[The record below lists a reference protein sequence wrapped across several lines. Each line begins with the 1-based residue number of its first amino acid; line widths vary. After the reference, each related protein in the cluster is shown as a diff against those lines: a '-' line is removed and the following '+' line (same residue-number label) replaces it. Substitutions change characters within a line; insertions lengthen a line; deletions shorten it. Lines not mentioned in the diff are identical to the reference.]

1 MRPFDHQAPAS
12 NTVRVNTASAPP
24 PLRAAPEQ
32 GARNGDGGGSVRISE
47 LEGVLHQTRLR
58 WIEHQETGRIFAAV
72 SLGRV
77 RRPSAHSLA
86 APHRASVPTQIVRS
100 VITTAIREAK
110 ADVLRLWVGLV
121 LDRHRLE
128 LWNRHEAD
136 VIVVEEY
143 EKLLEQQQFQMAERH
158 AANLKEDLAAQA
170 NSKQQ

>member
-1 MRPFDHQAPAS
+1 M
-12 NTVRVNTASAPP
+12 
-24 PLRAAPEQ
+24 
-32 GARNGDGGGSVRISE
+32 
-47 LEGVLHQTRLR
+47 
-58 WIEHQETGRIFAAV
+58 
-72 SLGRV
+72 
-77 RRPSAHSLA
+77 
-86 APHRASVPTQIVRS
+86 RS

>member
-1 MRPFDHQAPAS
+1 MLRPFDHQAS

-77 RRPSAHSLA
+77 RRPCSCTLLGSTSPRFCSHTDRAFRYHHSD
-86 APHRASVPTQIVRS
+86 P
-100 VITTAIREAK
+100 
-110 ADVLRLWVGLV
+110 G
-121 LDRHRLE
+121 
-128 LWNRHEAD
+128 
-136 VIVVEEY
+136 
-143 EKLLEQQQFQMAERH
+143 
-158 AANLKEDLAAQA
+158 
-170 NSKQQ
+170 SKG